1 MSAPRARD
9 TCNTQNGTERVF
21 YAYTPIPPPTD
32 RQMKTEE
39 RERYISHYI
48 FRSLHTLTPKPS
60 VGSFVGDLSVVSTDG
75 VSSTGHL
82 SAFPTD
88 TDRSPTYGADA
99 FS

>member
-1 MSAPRARD
+1 
-9 TCNTQNGTERVF
+9 
-21 YAYTPIPPPTD
+21 
-32 RQMKTEE
+32 MKTEE

-60 VGSFVGDLSVVSTDG
+60 VGLFVGDLSVVSTDG